1 MACSRIFPCA
11 GLAALALAPANL
23 SGSSETTGTT
33 PAAYAWACEGMAA
46 DEPATSAML
55 LGGALIL
62 MIAGRRRRY

>member
-1 MACSRIFPCA
+1 MAFSRIFPCA

-23 SGSSETTGTT
+23 SGSSEAEGTA
-33 PAAYAWACEGMAA
+33 PVAYAAAVEGMAA
-46 DEPATSAML
+46 GEPATSAVL